1 MSRASAYT
9 EKKKAQALAAIE
21 KELDTGGDSIDFE
34 GLLKNDTKDAAMGKG
49 DDELFEKKM
58 SKEEKKALAKA
69 KRDAKKK
76 AKNKG
81 GKKGGDSVEE
91 EKKEE
96 EPARAALASMSINS
110 DIDPNSEE
118 AKLDAALEELSRQ
131 NIVVTY
137 EQKKGVLHA
146 NTRDVN
152 VSGVSVAFHGKLLVE
167 ETQVVINYGN
177 RYGFIGPNGSGKSTV
192 MKAIAARSIPI
203 PSALDIYFLDSEY
216 PARDDIT
223 ALGAVMESN
232 DEVAHLEEKAV
243 ALNDAMATADE
254 DEQNEIQMN
263 LEAIYDRLDQL
274 DASTAEA
281 RATTILHGL
290 GFTRAMMNQTTR
302 EFSGGW
308 RMRVSLARALFLEP
322 EFLLLDEPTNHLDMD
337 AVLWL
342 EEYLSSWKKIL
353 FFVCHSQDFMNS
365 VCTHIVRLDMTYKK
379 LRYYSGNYDTYVQ
392 TRRDQDMVQIR
403 QYENEQRD
411 IADIKEFIARFG
423 HGTVKMVR
431 QAQAREKLLAKK
443 LEAGLTPMPEV
454 DPAWDWSFPDA
465 GQLPVPVLSIENL
478 SFAYPGGQQ
487 LYSKVDFGI
496 DLQTRVALVGPNGAG
511 KTTLIKLL
519 TGELNPTKG
528 QVKKNMH
535 LKISR
540 FTQHFEEKLDLTMT
554 PMDFFKQ
561 KVMPEESIE
570 KIRPLLGRYG
580 CTGDQQSQVMGELSA
595 GQKARIVFAI
605 IAHEKPHLLL
615 LDEPTNPLDME
626 SIDALARCL
635 NKFKGGVLMISH
647 DMRLIS
653 QCAQEIYMCDNKSVT
668 KYRGDIMDF
677 KMKTRKENS
686 KKLAQ
691 HMNG

>member
-1 MSRASAYT
+1 M
-9 EKKKAQALAAIE
+9 
-21 KELDTGGDSIDFE
+21 GE
-34 GLLKNDTKDAAMGKG
+34 GEQ
-49 DDELFEKKM
+49 ELFEKKL
-58 SKEEKKALAKA
+58 SKEEKKARAKA
-69 KRDAKKK
+69 LREAKKK
-76 AKNKG
+76 AKEPKE
-81 GKKGGDSVEE
+81 GKKDKKEDAE

-96 EPARAALASMSINS
+96 APALNLDALDLDAHKDAKREAALDKLS
-110 DIDPNSEE
+110 DDDI
-118 AKLDAALEELSRQ
+118 
-131 NIVVTY
+131 IVTY
-137 EQKKGVLHA
+137 ESKKGVLHA
-146 NTRDVN
+146 NTRDIN
-152 VSGVSVAFHGKLLVE
+152 VSGVTVTFHGKPLIE
-167 ETQVVINYGN
+167 ETEITINYGN
-177 RYGFIGPNGSGKSTV
+177 RYGFIGPNGSGKSTI
-192 MKAIAARSIPI
+192 MKAIAARAIPI
-203 PSALDIYFLDSEY
+203 PDSLDIYFLDCEY

-223 ALGAVMESN
+223 ALEAVMESN
-232 DEVAHLEEKAV
+232 DEVGILEKQAD
-243 ALNDAMATADE
+243 ALNMAMGEADE
-254 DEQNEIQMN
+254 EQQTSIQMT
-263 LEAIYDRLDQL
+263 LETVYARLDQL
-274 DASTAEA
+274 DASSAEA

-290 GFTRAMMNQTTR
+290 GFTKTMQHMKTR

-308 RMRVSLARALFLEP
+308 RMRVALARALFLQP

-342 EEYLSSWKKIL
+342 EEYLSNWDKIL

-365 VCTHIVRLDMTYKK
+365 VCTNIVRLDMTYKK

-403 QYENEQRD
+403 QYEAEQRD
-411 IADIKEFIARFG
+411 IAEIKDFIARFG

-431 QAQAREKLLAKK
+431 QAQAREKLLQKK
-443 LEAGLTPMPEV
+443 LEAGLTTLPEM
-454 DPAWDWSFPDA
+454 DPEWDWTFPDA
-465 GQLPVPVLSIENL
+465 GELPVPVLSIENV
-478 SFAYPGGQQ
+478 SFNYPNSVE
-487 LYSKVDFGI
+487 LYSKVDFGV

-511 KTTLIKLL
+511 KTTLVKLM

-528 QVKKNMH
+528 AVKRNTH

-554 PMDFFKQ
+554 PLDFFKQ
-561 KVMPEESIE
+561 KVMPEQPIE

-580 CTGDQQSQVMGELSA
+580 CSGDQQSQVMNQLSA

-653 QCAQEIYMCDNKSVT
+653 QCAEQIYVCDHKKVV
-668 KYRGDIMDF
+668 KYTGDIMDF
-677 KMKTRKENS
+677 KMHTRKENN

-691 HMNG
+691 HLNG

>member
-1 MSRASAYT
+1 
-9 EKKKAQALAAIE
+9 
-21 KELDTGGDSIDFE
+21 
-34 GLLKNDTKDAAMGKG
+34 
-49 DDELFEKKM
+49 
-58 SKEEKKALAKA
+58 
-69 KRDAKKK
+69 
-76 AKNKG
+76 
-81 GKKGGDSVEE
+81 
-91 EKKEE
+91 
-96 EPARAALASMSINS
+96 
-110 DIDPNSEE
+110 
-118 AKLDAALEELSRQ
+118 
-131 NIVVTY
+131 
-137 EQKKGVLHA
+137 
-146 NTRDVN
+146 
-152 VSGVSVAFHGKLLVE
+152 
-167 ETQVVINYGN
+167 
-177 RYGFIGPNGSGKSTV
+177 
-192 MKAIAARSIPI
+192 
-203 PSALDIYFLDSEY
+203 
-216 PARDDIT
+216 
-223 ALGAVMESN
+223 MESN
-232 DEVAHLEEKAV
+232 DEVSQLEEKTNQ
-243 ALNDAMATADE
+243 LNEAMADADE
-254 DEQNEIQMN
+254 DEQNTIQMN

-281 RATTILHGL
+281 RCTTILHGL
-290 GFTRAMMNQTTR
+290 GFTRDMMNQTTC

-342 EEYLSSWKKIL
+342 EEYLSNWTKIL

-365 VCTHIVRLDMTYKK
+365 VCTNIVRLDMTYKK

-392 TRRDQDMVQIR
+392 TRRDQDMVQMR
-403 QYENEQRD
+403 QYDAEQRD
-411 IADIKEFIARFG
+411 IAEIKDFIARFG

-431 QAQAREKLLAKK
+431 QSQAREKLLQKK
-443 LEAGLTPMPEV
+443 LEAGLTPLPEQ
-454 DPAWDWSFPDA
+454 DPQWDWSFPDA
-465 GQLPVPVLSIENL
+465 GQLPVPVLSIENV
-478 SFAYPGGQQ
+478 SFGYPGGQE
-487 LYSKVDFGI
+487 LYSKVDFGV

-519 TGELNPTKG
+519 TGDLNPTRG
-528 QVKKNMH
+528 QVKKNQH

-554 PMDFFKQ
+554 PLDFFKQ
-561 KVMPEESIE
+561 KLMPEQPIE

-580 CTGDQQSQVMGELSA
+580 CTGDQQQQVMGELSA

-635 NKFKGGVLMISH
+635 KKFQGGVLMISH

-653 QCAQEIYMCDNKSVT
+653 QCAEEIYVCDNKKIT

-677 KMKTRKENS
+677 KLHSRKANT

>member
-1 MSRASAYT
+1 MSAAQRFN
-9 EKKKAQALAAIE
+9 EKRRKQELKAVD
-21 KELDTGGDSIDFE
+21 KELDTGADGIDFE
-34 GLLKNDTKDAAMGKG
+34 GLLGQDVRDAAMGKG
-49 DDELFEKKM
+49 DDELFEKKL
-58 SKEEKKALAKA
+58 SKEEKKALQKA
-69 KRDAKKK
+69 KRDAKKI
-76 AKNKG
+76 
-81 GKKGGDSVEE
+81 KKGKGKSGE
-91 EKKEE
+91 EKKEDE
-96 EPARAALASMSINS
+96 EEAAAAMAKMILES
-110 DIDPNSEE
+110 DIDPNSAE
-118 AKLDAALEELSRQ
+118 AKHEAALEELSRQ
-131 NIVVTY
+131 DIIVTC
-137 EQKKGVLHA
+137 EEKKGALHA
-146 NTRDVN
+146 NTRDIN
-152 VSGVSVAFHGKLLVE
+152 VSGVSVAFHGKMLLE
-167 ETQVVINYGN
+167 ETNLTINYGN

-192 MKAIAARSIPI
+192 MKAIAARAVPI

-223 ALGAVMESN
+223 ALEAVMESN
-232 DEVAHLEEKAV
+232 DEVAQLEEKANG
-243 ALNDAMATADE
+243 LNDAMAEADE
-254 DEQNEIQMN
+254 DQQIEIQMN
-263 LEAIYDRLDQL
+263 LENIYARLDQL
-274 DASTAEA
+274 DASTAES
-281 RATTILHGL
+281 RATTILFGL
-290 GFTRAMMNQTTR
+290 GFTRAMMDQTTKQ
-302 EFSGGW
+302 FSGGW
-308 RMRVSLARALFLEP
+308 RMRVSLARALFIEP

-342 EEYLSSWKKIL
+342 EEYLSNWTKIL
-353 FFVCHSQDFMNS
+353 FFVCHSQDVMNS

-392 TRRDQDMVQIR
+392 TRRDQDMVQMR
-403 QYENEQRD
+403 QYEAEQRD
-411 IADIKEFIARFG
+411 IDKIKDFIARFG

-431 QAQAREKLLAKK
+431 QAQAREKLLQKK
-443 LEAGLTPMPEV
+443 LEAGLTQLPEL
-454 DPAWDWSFPDA
+454 DPQWDWSFPDA
-465 GQLPVPVLSIENL
+465 GQLPVPVLSIENV
-478 SFAYPGGQQ
+478 SFNYPGGAQ
-487 LYSKVDFGI
+487 LYAKVDFGI

-528 QVKKNMH
+528 QVKKNQH

-554 PMDFFKQ
+554 PLDFFKQ
-561 KVMPEESIE
+561 NLMPEEPIE

-580 CTGDQQSQVMGELSA
+580 CCGDEQSQIMGELSA

-653 QCAQEIYMCDNKSVT
+653 QCAQEIYVCDNKQIT

-677 KMKTRKENS
+677 KMQQNKANT